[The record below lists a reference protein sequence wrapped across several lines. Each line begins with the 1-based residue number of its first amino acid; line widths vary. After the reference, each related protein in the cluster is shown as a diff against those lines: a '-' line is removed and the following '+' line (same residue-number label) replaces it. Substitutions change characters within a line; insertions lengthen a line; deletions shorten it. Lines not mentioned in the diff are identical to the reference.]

1 MRVAVN
7 NPSFT
12 QNLNTLPSTRK
23 LPGKATFDT
32 RSGAHHLGHAIDCC
46 VTILDAMET
55 GNLVDVRP
63 VRGKA
68 SAIPKR
74 LEAVIRLTKN
84 DK

>member
-1 MRVAVN
+1 MA
-7 NPSFT
+7 
-12 QNLNTLPSTRK
+12 
-23 LPGKATFDT
+23 
-32 RSGAHHLGHAIDCC
+32 CC